1 MPKVG
6 HTLLL
11 GPSHIPNP
19 DECLLVLGL
28 PYGNRED
35 SAPHSFWVI
44 PRLGWEEMGIAGVS
58 Q

>member
-28 PYGNRED
+28 PYV
-35 SAPHSFWVI
+35 PHSFWVI